1 MADPFA
7 YGSGHVQPDLAV
19 DPGLVYDLSLTDYLN
34 FLCASGYNQQLI
46 STLNFNRTFSC
57 SGTHSV
63 NDLNYPSITLPN
75 LGLSAVTV
83 TRKVTNVGPPGTYVA
98 SAKLDGYK
106 ITVVPNSLTFT
117 RMDEKKTFQ
126 VTVQASSVIQRYNY
140 QFGELVWT
148 DGKHRVR
155 SPITIQRRR

>member
-1 MADPFA
+1 M
-7 YGSGHVQPDLAV
+7 
-19 DPGLVYDLSLTDYLN
+19 
-34 FLCASGYNQQLI
+34 
-46 STLNFNRTFSC
+46 
-57 SGTHSV
+57 
-63 NDLNYPSITLPN
+63 PN

-117 RMDEKKTFQ
+117 KIGETKPFQ
-126 VTVQASSVIQRYNY
+126 VIVQASSVIKRYNY
-140 QFGELVWT
+140 QFGELLWA

-155 SPITIQRRR
+155 SPITVQRRK